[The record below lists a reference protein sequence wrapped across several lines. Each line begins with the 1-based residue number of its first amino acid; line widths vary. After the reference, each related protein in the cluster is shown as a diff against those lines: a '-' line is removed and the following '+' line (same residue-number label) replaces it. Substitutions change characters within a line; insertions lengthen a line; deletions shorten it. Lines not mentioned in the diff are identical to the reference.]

1 MEEATLIFVQL
12 YDLWK
17 PVGRSPA
24 VTNLKNG
31 GNSCGHVDQQNTDST
46 VNDLNNWL
54 KAITIAV
61 TPSHAG
67 PSYQM
72 TQMKESKLLEE
83 NKVAKEK
90 RRHKFFRT
98 KSQRKWIFQH
108 NFLG

>member
-1 MEEATLIFVQL
+1 MEEAALIFVQL

-54 KAITIAV
+54 NSNNNSSNSLPCRTIISDDPDEGERV
-61 TPSHAG
+61 I
-67 PSYQM
+67 
-72 TQMKESKLLEE
+72 
-83 NKVAKEK
+83 
-90 RRHKFFRT
+90 RRK
-98 KSQRKWIFQH
+98 
-108 NFLG
+108 